1 MGANG
6 VLKLFCWCSWIFHD
20 FIHNVGHCVT
30 KVPTRNVERKSVPE
44 QICVIRF
51 QNEFHVKRVP
61 NKMPGES
68 KVNNAGLCLYP
79 HRICVYILSPTKA
92 SQSGLADF
100 FFFSNFFVS
109 LLLFEWIWSAGRHWE
124 IGVRDLRSERP
135 FALDGVSEI
144 LFCSTVQ
151 NKLNEEAN
159 AKQAFLKCFALFRYW
174 CVCSFIHSW
183 SLSWSVC
190 SFITHF
196 QMVPLMMHPS
206 WALMIHH
213 ESSWCTV
220 STHDASSVLMICLGA
235 PIEPLLTA
243 KLP

>member
-100 FFFSNFFVS
+100 FQIYAFRFSCLNEFGQLVDIEKSAFVTCGASTHLPWTMFRKSFFV
-109 LLLFEWIWSAGRHWE
+109 WPYRTNWMRK
-124 IGVRDLRSERP
+124 R
-135 FALDGVSEI
+135 I
-144 LFCSTVQ
+144 L
-151 NKLNEEAN
+151 NKLSWN
-159 AKQAFLKCFALFRYW
+159 AALCSVIDAF
-174 CVCSFIHSW
+174 VPSFTHDHSHDPFVRSSLISKW
-183 SLSWSVC
+183 SLSWCIHRERSW
-190 SFITHF
+190 SIMSLHDA
-196 QMVPLMMHPS
+196 PWALMMHRQYS
-206 WALMIHH
+206 WF
-213 ESSWCTV
+213 
-220 STHDASSVLMICLGA
+220 VLGH
-235 PIEPLLTA
+235 P
-243 KLP
+243 

>member
-100 FFFSNFFVS
+100 FFFFKFLRFAS
-109 LLLFEWIWSAGRHWE
+109 LVWMNL
-124 IGVRDLRSERP
+124 V
-135 FALDGVSEI
+135 
-144 LFCSTVQ
+144 
-151 NKLNEEAN
+151 
-159 AKQAFLKCFALFRYW
+159 
-174 CVCSFIHSW
+174 SW
-183 SLSWSVC
+183 STLRNRRSW
-190 SFITHF
+190 
-196 QMVPLMMHPS
+196 L
-206 WALMIHH
+206 A
-213 ESSWCTV
+213 ER
-220 STHDASSVLMICLGA
+220 A
-235 PIEPLLTA
+235 PICPGRCSGNPFLYDRTEQIEWGNEY
-243 KLP
+243 